1 MCVGGICSAVLA
13 CYSYTVTELQSI
25 VMFDLRAA
33 CSSSLGDGR
42 EELCV
47 SKASWTICSRRNFD
61 HTSAWVDSMLVQ
73 KYLLCIFFS
82 YETVQF
88 VSVEGGIYV
97 LEKDHMRS
105 TLALRIFRNVALQ
118 TITIFV

>member
-73 KYLLCIFFS
+73 KYLLCIFF
-82 YETVQF
+82 YETVKF
-88 VSVEGGIYV
+88 GSAEDGIYV
-97 LEKDHMRS
+97 LEKDQMLS
-105 TLALRIFRNVALQ
+105 TMSLRIFRNVALQ